1 MKFRKTKEKIVNIAI
16 TTEVSTLLH
25 YDADSGDTLRPT
37 EPCNDCLLKP
47 LNRTSVPYYKNNAQK
62 LLINILRV

>member
-16 TTEVSTLLH
+16 TTEVSTLL

-47 LNRTSVPYYKNNAQK
+47 LNNADSSEQVFRFIRITYKNC
-62 LLINILRV
+62 